1 MTPRFL
7 KGFITRTSVELDDTR
22 QSYLELSFPA
32 LSGMSGSPILDNEA
46 SVIGIVYRNYRSQIL
61 EDYIEEHRISDDETT
76 LKETH
81 VSYKVA
87 EYGQAVDL
95 AKYKDFILPLLA

>member
-1 MTPRFL
+1 ML
-7 KGFITRTSVELDDTR
+7 LAELDDAR
-22 QSYLELSFPA
+22 QAYLELSFPA

-46 SVIGIVYRNYRSQIL
+46 KVIGVVYRNYRSQIL
-61 EDYIEEHRISDDETT
+61 EDYLEEHRISDEETT

-81 VSYKVA
+81 VSYRVA

-95 AKYKDFILPLLA
+95 AKYKDFFMPFLTQ